1 MAIGFGLVAVFYFL
15 ICNKDL
21 LICSKKRK
29 KKKKKA
35 QQSLTPA
42 KECNKYDLTAIPCF
56 LLAKS

>member
-15 ICNKDL
+15 FCNKDL

-29 KKKKKA
+29 KKKEKKKKG

-42 KECNKYDLTAIPCF
+42 KSVINRI
-56 LLAKS
+56 